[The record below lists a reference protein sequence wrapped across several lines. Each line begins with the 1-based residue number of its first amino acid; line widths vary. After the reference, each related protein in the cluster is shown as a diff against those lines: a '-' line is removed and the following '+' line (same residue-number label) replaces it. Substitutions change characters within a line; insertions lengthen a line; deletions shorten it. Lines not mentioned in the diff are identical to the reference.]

1 MFTTTSRTTRTA
13 CPRPRK
19 SATRLAAPAQNGSC
33 VVLLNHGLL
42 TFGETTH
49 GALMRLYMLERTCE
63 LEVMA
68 RTMNGPIALVDD
80 YVIGKA
86 AERMKR
92 IRHTDSY
99 GLMEWQAL
107 VRTVE
112 RKGADFR
119 R

>member
-1 MFTTTSRTTRTA
+1 
-13 CPRPRK
+13 
-19 SATRLAAPAQNGSC
+19 
-33 VVLLNHGLL
+33 VLMNHGLL

-49 GALMRLYMLERTCE
+49 GALMRLYMMERACE
-63 LEVMA
+63 LELMA
-68 RTMNGPIALVDD
+68 RTMNSPIVTIDD

-92 IRHTDSY
+92 IRNTNTY

-112 RKGADFR
+112 REGADFR